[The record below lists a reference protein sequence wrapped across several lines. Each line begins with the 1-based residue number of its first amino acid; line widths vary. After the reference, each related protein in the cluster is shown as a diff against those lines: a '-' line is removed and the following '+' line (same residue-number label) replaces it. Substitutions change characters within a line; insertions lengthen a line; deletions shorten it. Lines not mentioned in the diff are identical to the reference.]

1 MCGENLFEMK
11 YELTSLASY
20 AQPRITTFCFFHI
33 LSILFF
39 LLDNHSF
46 FFLEHGW
53 ELRIISLREKKKNSK
68 KEGEEPP
75 SLRET
80 LDQSK

>member
-46 FFLEHGW
+46 FSRTWMGIAHHFFK
-53 ELRIISLREKKKNSK
+53 REK
-68 KEGEEPP
+68 EE
-75 SLRET
+75 
-80 LDQSK
+80 Q